1 MIRAFRLALFALVSV
16 AIPAMASDESE
27 IKAFDAAVQI
37 GDTATVQK
45 MLADKKQLATSAD
58 EYGFQPIHLMDMYPD
73 EAILNLLLENGAD
86 INARNDDGVTILH
99 IVTDPNAV
107 PMLVKSGAM
116 IDARDKNGW
125 TPLIMQADNQEN
137 GPDVVEA
144 LLSEGA
150 NPNAKGENGVT
161 ALALAKETGNQ
172 SLIDVLKAGGAAE

>member
-1 MIRAFRLALFALVSV
+1 MMHRR
-16 AIPAMASDESE
+16 
-27 IKAFDAAVQI
+27 
-37 GDTATVQK
+37 
-45 MLADKKQLATSAD
+45 
-58 EYGFQPIHLMDMYPD
+58 
-73 EAILNLLLENGAD
+73 
-86 INARNDDGVTILH
+86 
-99 IVTDPNAV
+99 